1 MKQNITKTQ
10 WEELSSEEQNTLF
23 YEVDDRL
30 NEGQVLL
37 LSIGQMIEFLG
48 DDLDTIDNDWDSTI
62 GENIWLVNFTAN
74 DKYISLKR
82 KELADLL
89 WEAVKYKL
97 KNI

>member
-89 WEAVKYKL
+89 REALKYKL